1 MIQNVHLETIYIQII
16 KIAKEMPSKK
26 PSMYKSQIFELGKKK
41 ENNFK
46 SNIEQLLKKNKDA

>member
-16 KIAKEMPSKK
+16 KIAKEMPAKK
-26 PSMYKSQIFELGKKK
+26 PPMYKSQIFELGERK

-46 SNIEQLLKKNKDA
+46 IKY

>member
-26 PSMYKSQIFELGKKK
+26 PSMYKSQIFELGKRK

-46 SNIEQLLKKNKDA
+46 IKY